1 MKIEKTS
8 KKRAAAIQAAAPI
21 KKEEVN
27 NEPKQK
33 ENPVGTFLTAI
44 ILLPVMLIKA
54 VVMHLYNHRYLY
66 MILII
71 TTVLACSAYGTQ
83 KVVKAVS
90 LTLAA
95 VILMTIICNFGTFLF
110 LCLASLLAYGIYM
123 AL

>member
-8 KKRAAAIQAAAPI
+8 KKRAAAIQEAAPI
-21 KKEEVN
+21 KKVEAN
-27 NEPKQK
+27 SEPKQK

-54 VVMHLYNHRYLY
+54 VLKHIYNHRYLY
-66 MILII
+66 MFLVMS
-71 TTVLACSAYGTQ
+71 TVLACGAYGTQ

-90 LTLAA
+90 LTFAA

>member
-8 KKRAAAIQAAAPI
+8 KKRAAAIKAAAPI

-44 ILLPVMLIKA
+44 ILLPIMLIKA

-95 VILMTIICNFGTFLF
+95 VFLMTIICNFGTFLF

>member
-8 KKRAAAIQAAAPI
+8 KKRAVAIQAAAPI
-21 KKEEVN
+21 KKVEAN
-27 NEPKQK
+27 SEPKQK

-54 VVMHLYNHRYLY
+54 VLMHIYNHRYLY

-95 VILMTIICNFGTFLF
+95 VFLMTIICNFGTFLF

>member
-21 KKEEVN
+21 KKVEAN
-27 NEPKQK
+27 SEPKQK

-54 VVMHLYNHRYLY
+54 VLMHIYNHRYLY

-95 VILMTIICNFGTFLF
+95 VFLMTIICNFGTFLF